1 MAKLRV
7 DLGKDWLAA
16 TLSLH
21 LSRLRAISEDTAGS
35 APEEEPCLAKD
46 YWMLHDRATGPTL
59 NH

>member
-7 DLGKDWLAA
+7 DLGKDWPVA

-21 LSRLRAISEDTAGS
+21 LSRLRAISEDSLGS
-35 APEEEPCLAKD
+35 APEEKPCLAKD
-46 YWMLHDRATGPTL
+46 YEMLHVRAIGPTL